1 MEEETTMSIAYRNR
15 RKAIKRLRK
24 EYLTEK
30 LDIVKSYAVPHND
43 SWCGVAARLALRD
56 RGEA

>member
-1 MEEETTMSIAYRNR
+1 MSYAYRC
-15 RKAIKRLRK
+15 RKKIIKRLRK
-24 EYLTEK
+24 EYQTEN

-56 RGEA
+56 RGVA

>member
-1 MEEETTMSIAYRNR
+1 MSIAYRNR
-15 RKAIKRLRK
+15 KKAIKRLRK
-24 EYLTEK
+24 EYLTEN

-56 RGEA
+56 RRM

>member
-1 MEEETTMSIAYRNR
+1 MSVGYRNR
-15 RKAIKRLRK
+15 RKAIKKLRK
-24 EYLTEK
+24 EYQTGN
-30 LDIVKSYAVPHND
+30 LDLVKSYAVPHND